1 VIFIKG
7 FFIRPALS
15 WAINFDDRGLGS
27 SSKSYT
33 GREIS
38 IGYHPG
44 TPAREIY
51 VPVPPPPPPPQNR
64 NPTVAC
70 RPAESTIAPG
80 ASVKCTATGSDPDGD
95 TLTYAWSASA
105 GSISGSGAEATYDST
120 GVAHDTDVTI
130 TVKVDDGRGGT
141 ASATCPLRVSPAPE
155 PYTCVSGGFPSNRG
169 RADNR
174 VAARLNNVDKAC
186 LDDVASRLRQ
196 DPRARLL
203 VVGHADAT
211 ETNPDVVS
219 RVRGENVRR
228 YLVDER
234 GVEDS
239 RISVRGAA
247 AASPLDPGRTREA
260 LARNRRVEVIVLP
273 QGARA
278 PELD

>member
-1 VIFIKG
+1 
-7 FFIRPALS
+7 L
-15 WAINFDDRGLGS
+15 
-27 SSKSYT
+27 
-33 GREIS
+33 
-38 IGYHPG
+38 
-44 TPAREIY
+44 
-51 VPVPPPPPPPQNR
+51 
-64 NPTVAC
+64 
-70 RPAESTIAPG
+70 
-80 ASVKCTATGSDPDGD
+80 
-95 TLTYAWSASA
+95 
-105 GSISGSGAEATYDST
+105 DST
-120 GVAHDTDVTI
+120 GVAPGTEVKI
-130 TVKVDDGRGGT
+130 TVSASDGRGG
-141 ASATCPLRVSPAPE
+141 SATSECAVRVNPAPE
-155 PYTCVSGGFPSNRG
+155 PYTCTSGGFPSNRG
-169 RADNR
+169 RSDNA
-174 VAARLNNVDKAC
+174 VAARLTNVDNAC